1 MRSWSDVIRAIRDE
15 VYSNGYSDVGD
26 GAEIRLVCT
35 RAMLDA
41 VILQM
46 ILKGYRYKVEEVE
59 RDGVKTRTYVLKKG
73 EFKNDESYYYMRQMR
88 ESDQG

>member
-1 MRSWSDVIRAIRDE
+1 MRAVKSEIE
-15 VYSNGYSDVGD
+15 EKGYSDVGD
-26 GAEIRLVCT
+26 RADIRLGCT

-41 VILQM
+41 VILSM
-46 ILKGYRYKVEEVE
+46 ILKGYRYKVEEIE

-88 ESDQG
+88 ESDQR